1 MIPSN
6 RRSFELISIQEL
18 SGPNVRKKNLDE
30 GLEFSKM
37 LRAGNLNWGRS
48 YLITTITIAY
58 LSQSAHK
65 LPQWSQRIIAR
76 VSPSS
81 WLSQVGLE
89 AVASPFHSPDERLST
104 WSLSNTQS
112 EARLSHRTGSLRHS
126 EGSLWGQTKVFE

>member
-1 MIPSN
+1 MLSEIIKKIMLGTPDAWSTSHLSQRTSKPTYHIVDCRILSN
-6 RRSFELISIQEL
+6 S
-18 SGPNVRKKNLDE
+18 
-30 GLEFSKM
+30 
-37 LRAGNLNWGRS
+37 
-48 YLITTITIAY
+48 TTITY